1 MDELTEGLFITFE
14 GIEGCGK
21 STQAKMLYEHLI
33 EEGYKVEA
41 TREPGA
47 TPVGR
52 VIRDT
57 LLSTRFSD
65 MDAKTELMLFAACR
79 AQHITET
86 IRPALAEG
94 KIVVCDRYVDSTI
107 AYQAFGRG
115 LPIIEVQMISDLASG
130 GVLPGL
136 TFLLD
141 MAVED
146 SFKRINDEKMDRIEL
161 ADRDFHERVHAG
173 FHDQAA
179 RYPDR
184 FVVLDATLPIKEIHG
199 LIVKV
204 VERYL

>member
-1 MDELTEGLFITFE
+1 MDELNEGLFITFE

-33 EEGYKVEA
+33 EEGYKVEV

-79 AQHITET
+79 AQHVTET

-107 AYQAFGRG
+107 AYQAYGRG

-141 MAVED
+141 MRVED
-146 SFKRINDEKMDRIEL
+146 SFKRINGEKMDRIEL
-161 ADRDFHERVHAG
+161 ADRDFHERVYNG
-173 FHDQAA
+173 FHDQAK

-184 FVVLDATLPIKEIHG
+184 FLVLDATLPVKEIHG